1 MHHEYFTSQQGSWQL
16 CRTFYIHTE
25 CIKKTDIPASLCG
38 FELLVHSQKDPPA
51 TLTINITEGG
61 LTSRGFLYHQLKKRC
76 VYISGQW
83 ARKTQAQD
91 QHVYV
96 HCGHLLVTQASLS
109 GRDTF
114 LFGKAELN
122 KCASP
127 VMSNHVPSSLCFFF
141 CRIRLTTVY
150 HCKVL
155 RT

>member
-1 MHHEYFTSQQGSWQL
+1 MNISLLSRGLGSCVEHFISTL
-16 CRTFYIHTE
+16 NAY
-25 CIKKTDIPASLCG
+25 KTDIPASLCG
-38 FELLVHSQKDPPA
+38 FELLVHSQKDPA
-51 TLTINITEGG
+51 STLTINITEGG
-61 LTSRGFLYHQLKKRC
+61 LTSRAFLYHQLKKRC

-83 ARKTQAQD
+83 TRKTQAQE

-96 HCGHLLVTQASLS
+96 HCGLLLVTQASLL

-127 VMSNHVPSSLCFFF
+127 VMSSPVPSILCFFF

-150 HCKVL
+150 YCKVL